1 MSTERIFSIHWILML
16 AKLFSII
23 IDPCSQIQS
32 IFVLSDFR
40 NQTLDSTNCC
50 ALKHSYFGGKEKQKE
65 QRQQDTPRLTETKY
79 LFNIVTGKFKYG
91 QRRREWRN
99 FMHTGH
105 S

>member
-1 MSTERIFSIHWILML
+1 ML

-50 ALKHSYFGGKEKQKE
+50 ALKHSYFGGREKKN
-65 QRQQDTPRLTETKY
+65 RKNRDNRTLPD
-79 LFNIVTGKFKYG
+79 
-91 QRRREWRN
+91 
-99 FMHTGH
+99 
-105 S
+105 